1 MLKRV
6 QVLRGKI
13 TMSAAERRAA
23 IANLKRGEA
32 IAELILRRQISSAG
46 LRQAQA
52 EFF

>member
-1 MLKRV
+1 
-6 QVLRGKI
+6 
-13 TMSAAERRAA
+13 MSAAERRAA

-32 IAELILRRQISSAG
+32 IAELILRRQTSSAG